1 MRSTPAP
8 RLSNWASCA
17 ARRSRADMAVVSRA
31 ARWDS
36 SAGRVVTLCGAVP
49 AEDAMELG
57 IQQRCSNATKLTF
70 ESVEQ

>member
-1 MRSTPAP
+1 
-8 RLSNWASCA
+8 
-17 ARRSRADMAVVSRA
+17 MAVVSRA